1 MAPSSAELLDFA
13 LVLLAVAEAW
23 VIPFLFI
30 DGVSGLGVIRMAP
43 WMSRRSMRQGVCDRV
58 GQSRFFFF
66 EWNFQESLEM
76 SKSYWLCFNIFT
88 L

>member
-30 DGVSGLGVIRMAP
+30 DGVSGLAVIRMAP
-43 WMSRRSMRQGVCDRV
+43 WMSWSVRHGVCDRV
-58 GQSRFFFF
+58 GQS
-66 EWNFQESLEM
+66 
-76 SKSYWLCFNIFT
+76 
-88 L
+88 